1 MLANDLET
9 VEVYL
14 GSHHRPEPGLFGPLP
29 ARRLGQVLVYEMQAP
44 EQFEPWP
51 RRSRIERKYA
61 LLDLGVS
68 FGNPCWSRWQRSDGT
83 AITIPPEQKD
93 SWYVDLV
100 TIDRDAGAYVV
111 RDLYVDVMV
120 GDGLLPRMLD
130 LDELVDACEAGT
142 ITLKQ
147 LADGLRRWQRFL
159 DRHLH
164 ASRFPQ
170 TGLTD
175 FPPAVIEPLAAIEGL
190 LGPAV
195 TWPDSSPSCGT
206 RKPTVVAAAASGRSD
221 DKVACTLKA

>member
-1 MLANDLET
+1 MPTDDLET
-9 VEVYL
+9 VDVYL
-14 GSHHRPEPGLFGPLP
+14 GSHHRPEAGLFGPLP

-51 RRSRIERKYA
+51 GRSRIERKYA

-68 FGNPCWSRWQRSDGT
+68 FGKPCWSRWHRSDGT
-83 AITIPPEQKD
+83 TITIPSEQED

-100 TIDRDAGAYVV
+100 TIDRDAAGGYVV
-111 RDLYVDVMV
+111 RDLYVDVML

-130 LDELVDACEAGT
+130 LDELADACDAGT
-142 ITLKQ
+142 ITLEQ
-147 LADGLRRWQRFL
+147 LTDGLRRWQRFL

-170 TGLTD
+170 NALTD
-175 FPPAVIEPLAAIEGL
+175 FPPAVIQPLAAIEGS

-195 TWPDSSPSCGT
+195 TWPDERPSCGAH
-206 RKPTVVAAAASGRSD
+206 R
-221 DKVACTLKA
+221 